1 MYRRNRHLIKLMRG
15 FTLGLSMMMVASNVY
30 AAQVLKIATIAPEG
44 SSWMK
49 LMHDGAEEIKIKTK
63 GRVVMKFYTG
73 GVMGNE
79 KSVLR
84 KIRVRQLQGGAFTA
98 GSLSDVYPD
107 MNLYSLPMV
116 FRSDEELDYVRS
128 RMDDVLVKG
137 LGKAGF
143 VSFGFAGGG
152 FAQVM
157 SSVPIRTLDD
167 LKGKRIWVPEGDL
180 IGYTLMESL
189 GLSPVTLPVTD
200 VMTGLEA
207 GLIEVVATSPIGAI
221 AFQWHTRLKYITET
235 RLVYLYATLAIDNKV
250 FSRLRPDDQST
261 VRDVMSRTYTV
272 MNKMNREDNIAAERA
287 LIDQGLTLVRQSKE
301 EMDSWHKSAKLSI
314 EKLLNKGTVSRDL
327 FDVMQNYLE
336 EFRSRK
342 RTGKTGSTK

>member
-1 MYRRNRHLIKLMRG
+1 MIKIIRD
-15 FTLGLSMMMVASNVY
+15 FALGLTIMMALSTVS

-44 SSWMK
+44 SNWMK
-49 LMHDGAEEIKIKTK
+49 LMRDGADEIKKKTE

-98 GSLSDVYPD
+98 GSLADVYPD

-116 FRSDEELDYVRS
+116 FRSNEELDYVRS
-128 RMDDVLVKG
+128 RMDDVLIKG
-137 LGKAGF
+137 LGEAGF

-157 SSVPIRTLDD
+157 SNVPIRSLDD
-167 LKGKRIWVPEGDL
+167 LKGKKIWVPEGDV
-180 IGYTLMESL
+180 IGYAVMESL

-207 GLIEVVATSPIGAI
+207 GLIEIAATSPIGAI
-221 AFQWHTRLKYITET
+221 AFQWHTKLKYVTET
-235 RLVYLYATLAIDNKV
+235 RLMYLYATLAIDNKA
-250 FSRLRPDDQST
+250 FSQLKPDDQGV
-261 VRDVMSRTYTV
+261 VRDVMIRTYAA
-272 MNKMNREDNIAAERA
+272 MNKKNREDNVAAERA
-287 LIDQGLTLVRQSKE
+287 LIDQGLTTVHQTKE
-301 EMDSWHKSAKLSI
+301 EMDSWRRSARPAI
-314 EKLLNKGTVSRDL
+314 DKLLNNGTVSRDL
-327 FDVMQNYLE
+327 FEVMQKYLE

-342 RTGKTGSTK
+342 GTGKTSTTK